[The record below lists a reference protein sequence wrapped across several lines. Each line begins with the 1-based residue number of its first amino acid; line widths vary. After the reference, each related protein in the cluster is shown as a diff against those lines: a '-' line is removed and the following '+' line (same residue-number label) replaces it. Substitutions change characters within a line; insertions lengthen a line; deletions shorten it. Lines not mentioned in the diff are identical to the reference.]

1 MDFKQYINQI
11 ANGLQN
17 ILTARITVEKQLSFK
32 CNEDLW
38 IEIRYKHKTYAL
50 TPYFCREQ
58 FRKKKTIDE
67 AVINGF
73 ESLKE
78 EVVKDFGIG
87 QLVDF
92 QKR

>member
-11 ANGLQN
+11 AHGLQD
-17 ILTARITVEKQLSFK
+17 ILTAKITVEKQFTFK
-32 CNEDLW
+32 CDEDFW

-50 TPYFCREQ
+50 TPYFFREQ
-58 FRKKKTIDE
+58 FCKRKSINE
-67 AVINGF
+67 AVLSGF